1 MTIGY
6 CCDSYGTYDSYACVV
21 YKRDSHAER
30 HVRVTILT
38 VTVDHSIEYA
48 QFLPR
53 RDAMH
58 KRGLPPPCRRVVSVR
73 PSVHFTVCH
82 VRVVCQNELSYLHF
96 FHRRPFF
103 CSYIPNPG
111 NIPTG
116 TLTGAS
122 NAGGIWRKWEIA
134 ILDQYL
140 YGFIAC
146 CQRCDRPVLYIWVLG
161 TMWHAHL
168 GPSQTQKMTS

>member
-1 MTIGY
+1 MGRMTVMRAWSIKETAMQNV
-6 CCDSYGTYDSYACVV
+6 TYVWPSWRSQSTTPSNMHNFC
-21 YKRDSHAER
+21 RG
-30 HVRVTILT
+30 
-38 VTVDHSIEYA
+38 
-48 QFLPR
+48 
-53 RDAMH
+53 AMLCISAAYLW
-58 KRGLPPPCRRVVSVR
+58 RPCRRVVSVR

-111 NIPTG
+111 NIPTE